1 MQVTTL
7 LFDLDDTLYPP
18 STGLWSTIRERMHT
32 YMTERMGIEP
42 ALADRLRPH
51 FLETYGTNLRGLQH
65 EFEVDTDDY
74 LAYVHD
80 LPLSEYIHPNLELRQ
95 MLLSLPQ
102 KRWIFTNADQPH
114 AERVIKVLQLEG
126 CFDGIIDV
134 RAINFLNKPV
144 PEAYMKALQIA
155 GVEHPS
161 DCLFF
166 DDALRNLLPAKRLGL
181 FTALVN
187 PEVNNN
193 GADLHLAYL
202 TDLRQAAPELWEM
215 KSC

>member
-1 MQVTTL
+1 MQVSTL
-7 LFDLDDTLYPP
+7 LIDLDDTLYPP

-74 LAYVHD
+74 LAYVHN
-80 LPLSEYIHPNLELRQ
+80 LPLSEYIQPNPELRQ

-102 KRWIFTNADQPH
+102 KRWVFTNADQPH

-155 GVEHPS
+155 KVEHPS
-161 DCLFF
+161 DCLFL
-166 DDALRNLLPAKRLGL
+166 DDALRNLLPAKRLG
-181 FTALVN
+181 FHTALVN
-187 PEVNNN
+187 PDVENN

-202 TDLRQAAPELWEM
+202 IDLRQAAPELWEM
-215 KSC
+215 KKC